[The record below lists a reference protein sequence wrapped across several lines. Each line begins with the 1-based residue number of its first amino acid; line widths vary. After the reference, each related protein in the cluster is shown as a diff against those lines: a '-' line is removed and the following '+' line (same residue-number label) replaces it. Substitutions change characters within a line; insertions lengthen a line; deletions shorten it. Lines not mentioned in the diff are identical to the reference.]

1 MKQQIT
7 KEELKNRLSTVL
19 MRHIGKSKAVSM
31 GMLYREV
38 YGEDPKNQVNDT
50 RRLREAVTTLRRE
63 GIPVCSSAAAG
74 FWLASAGSEL
84 ERYCAALRRSAL
96 RKLKMESE
104 LRKTS
109 LPALLGEIQLGIAPH
124 MKGAEN
130 GGK

>member
-84 ERYCAALRRSAL
+84 ERYCGALRRSAL
-96 RKLKMESE
+96 RKLKMES
-104 LRKTS
+104 
-109 LPALLGEIQLGIAPH
+109 
-124 MKGAEN
+124 
-130 GGK
+130 